1 MKRIIQNGQLGSQP
15 SSLVAMAFCTV
26 MPFRTGKNQ
35 TNSRTAIAVKPAGY
49 QRSLRGVCSKSEK
62 T

>member
-15 SSLVAMAFCTV
+15 SSLVAVAFCTV

-35 TNSRTAIAVKPAGY
+35 AKSSTATAVKPAGY
-49 QRSLRGVCSKSEK
+49 QRHLRGVYSKREK